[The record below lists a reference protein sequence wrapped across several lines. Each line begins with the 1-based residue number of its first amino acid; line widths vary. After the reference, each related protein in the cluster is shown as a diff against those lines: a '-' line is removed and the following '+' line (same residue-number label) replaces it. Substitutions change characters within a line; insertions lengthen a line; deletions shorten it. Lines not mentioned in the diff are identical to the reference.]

1 MSLNLHLFRL
11 FAAVARHGSF
21 SRAADALHLSQP
33 SVSKGVRDF
42 EAQVG
47 SRLLERRGPGGVSL
61 TEAGGL
67 LMRHAT
73 VLFAAERAAEEE
85 LAALRGLQR
94 GTLSVGASTTVA
106 TYHLPPILGAFH
118 KRHPEVE
125 LRLTSANTLQIAEL
139 LSARELDIALVEGP
153 VDEPGIEVRP
163 WREEEMVLIAA
174 PDHRLA
180 RAPAPIPTDDIAR
193 EIVIVREPGSGTRD
207 VALAALEAHHIV
219 PRSVLEVGSTEAI
232 KQIVAGGLG
241 IAIVSAAAAADQIA
255 LGKLAILQARDFAVR
270 RTLTR
275 LFLPGRQPSAPTAAF
290 DALLD
295 RAADEFGGTGKSL
308 SG

>member
-47 SRLLERRGPGGVSL
+47 SRLLERRGAGGVTL

-67 LMRHAT
+67 LMRHAAA
-73 VLFAAERAAEEE
+73 LFAAERAAEEE
-85 LAALRGLQR
+85 LAALRGLHR
-94 GTLSVGASTTVA
+94 GTLAVGASTTVA
-106 TYHLPPILGAFH
+106 TYHLPPMLGAFH
-118 KRHPEVE
+118 KRYPAVE
-125 LRLTSANTLQIAEL
+125 LRLTSANTREIAEL

-180 RAPAPIPTDDIAR
+180 RATAPVATDALAE
-193 EIVIVREPGSGTRD
+193 EIVIVRELGSGTRD
-207 VALAALEAHHIV
+207 VALAALEAHRIV
-219 PRSVLEVGSTEAI
+219 PRSILEVGSTEAI

-255 LGKLAILQARDFAVR
+255 LGKLTVLRAQGFAVR

-275 LFLPGRQPSAPTAAF
+275 LRLPARQPSAPAAAF

-295 RAADEFGGTGKSL
+295 RSKQ
-308 SG
+308 

>member
-1 MSLNLHLFRL
+1 MNLHLFRL
-11 FAAVARHGSF
+11 FAAVAKAGSF
-21 SRAADALHLSQP
+21 SRAADALYLSQP

-47 SRLLERRGPGGVSL
+47 SRLLERRGPGGVTL
-61 TEAGGL
+61 TEAGSL

-73 VLFAAERAAEEE
+73 ALFAAERAAEEE
-85 LAALRGLQR
+85 LAALRGLHR
-94 GTLSVGASTTVA
+94 GTLAVGASTTVA
-106 TYHLPPILGAFH
+106 TYHLPAILGAFH
-118 KRHPEVE
+118 QRHPEIE
-125 LRLTSANTLQIAEL
+125 LRLTSANTREIADL

-153 VDEPGIEVRP
+153 VEDPGIEVRP
-163 WREEEMVLIAA
+163 WRQEEMVLIAA
-174 PDHRLA
+174 PAHRLA
-180 RAPAPIPTDDIAR
+180 RASDPVPTAAIAE

-207 VALAALEAHHIV
+207 VALAALEAHRIV

-255 LGKLAILQARDFAVR
+255 LGKLTVLRARDFAVS

-275 LFLPGRQPSAPTAAF
+275 LSLPARRPSAPAAAF
-290 DALLD
+290 DMLLD
-295 RAADEFGGTGKSL
+295 RAEPKAL
-308 SG
+308 MPVV

>member
-21 SRAADALHLSQP
+21 SRAAEALHLSQP

-47 SRLLERRGPGGVSL
+47 SRLLERRGPGGVTV
-61 TEAGGL
+61 TEAGRL
-67 LMRHAT
+67 LMRHAAA
-73 VLFAAERAAEEE
+73 LFAAERAAEEE
-85 LAALRGLQR
+85 LAALRGLHR
-94 GTLSVGASTTVA
+94 GSLSVGASTTVA

-118 KRHPEVE
+118 KRYPEVE
-125 LRLTSANTLQIAEL
+125 LRLTSANTREIAEL
-139 LSARELDIALVEGP
+139 LVARELDIALVEGP

-174 PDHRLA
+174 SDHRLA
-180 RAPAPIPTDDIAR
+180 RNAGPVPTAALAE

-207 VALAALEAHHIV
+207 VALAALEAHRIM
-219 PRSVLEVGSTEAI
+219 PRSILEVGSTEAI

-255 LGKLAILQARDFAVR
+255 LGKLAVLRARNFAVH

-275 LFLPGRQPSAPTAAF
+275 LSLPARQPSAPTAAF
-290 DALLD
+290 DTLLD
-295 RAADEFGGTGKSL
+295 HHASELPGTGKP
-308 SG
+308 

>member
-1 MSLNLHLFRL
+1 MSLNLHLLRL

-21 SRAADALHLSQP
+21 SRAAEALHLSQP

-47 SRLLERRGPGGVSL
+47 SRLLERRGTGGVVV
-61 TEAGGL
+61 TEAGAL
-67 LMRHAT
+67 LMRHAAT
-73 VLFAAERAAEEE
+73 LFAAERAAEED
-85 LAALRGLQR
+85 LAALRGLHR

-118 KRHPEVE
+118 KRYPEVE
-125 LRLTSANTLQIAEL
+125 LRLTSANTHDVAEL
-139 LSARELDIALVEGP
+139 LNARELDIALVEGP
-153 VDEPGIEVRP
+153 IDDPGIAVQP
-163 WREEEMVLIAA
+163 WREEAMVLIAA

-180 RAPAPIPTDDIAR
+180 ALPADFAAEEIEA

-207 VALAALEAHHIV
+207 VALAALDSHRLAPKSI
-219 PRSVLEVGSTEAI
+219 LEVGSTEAI

-255 LGKLAILQARDFAVR
+255 LGKLVVLQARDFAVR
-270 RTLTR
+270 RMLTR
-275 LFLPGRQPSAPTAAF
+275 LSLPTRQPSAAAAAF
-290 DALLD
+290 DRLLD
-295 RAADEFGGTGKSL
+295 RPDGTHQPPAG
-308 SG
+308 

>member
-1 MSLNLHLFRL
+1 MALNLHLFRL

-47 SRLLERRGPGGVSL
+47 SRLLERGGPGGVTL

-73 VLFAAERAAEEE
+73 ALFAAERAAEEE
-85 LAALRGLQR
+85 LAALRGLAR

-106 TYHLPPILGAFH
+106 TYQLPPILGAFH
-118 KRHPEVE
+118 RRHPDVD
-125 LRLTSANTLQIAEL
+125 LRLTSANTRAIAEL
-139 LSARELDIALVEGP
+139 LIARELDIALVEGP
-153 VDEPGIEVRP
+153 VEEPGIEVRP
-163 WREEEMVLIAA
+163 WREEEMVLIAP

-180 RAPAPIPTDDIAR
+180 RGPQHFAVGEIAE
-193 EIVIVREPGSGTRD
+193 EIILVREPGSGTRE
-207 VALAALEAHHIV
+207 VALAALESYHLV
-219 PRSVLEVGSTEAI
+219 PRSILEVGSTEAI
-232 KQIVAGGLG
+232 KQLVAGGLG

-255 LGKLAILQARDFAVR
+255 LGKLVVLRAYGFTVR
-270 RTLTR
+270 RMLTR
-275 LFLPGRQPSAPTAAF
+275 LSLPARQPSAPAAAF
-290 DALLD
+290 DALLN
-295 RAADEFGGTGKSL
+295 RPAV
-308 SG
+308 